1 MNLLLIGHRGSGKST
16 VGQLLATRL
25 DYRFTDT
32 DEIIIEQSGRTIA
45 DIFARD
51 GEQAFRRM
59 EKKVLESL
67 RKAQSR
73 VISLGGGSVMD
84 PDNRVLVR
92 RLGKIVWLR
101 APAAVLWSRIS
112 KDPHTSRTRPNLT
125 ASGGLAEVESV
136 LDEREPVYQSIA
148 NQIIDTMTM
157 TAEEVADSIE
167 MWFQANDMESG

>member
-92 RLGKIVWLR
+92 RLGKVVWLR

-136 LDEREPVYQSIA
+136 LEEREPVYQSIA

-157 TAEEVADSIE
+157 TSEEVADSIE
-167 MWFQANDMESG
+167 MWFQANDMEAG